1 MAAYRVLVVC
11 VGNVC
16 RSPLGERLLAA
27 RLGDGF
33 EVTSAGVGALVGEP
47 MDPEAAAHLERLT
60 LEAFQS
66 GLSWRTILDKR
77 DNFRAAFAG
86 FDADV
91 VAAYDDRDVE
101 RLMADAGIV
110 RNRRKVDAAI
120 TNARAT
126 VALRETGGLEEL
138 LWTHAPEPT
147 PRPRGF
153 ADVPPQTAESELL
166 AKRLRKAGFVQL
178 GPTTV
183 YAAMQACGLVDDHL
197 VGCFRAGAS
206 RSGSRVT
213 GGLRAT
219 S

>member
-1 MAAYRVLVVC
+1 MTTTTTPHPDLFVGPDGVVRCSWPGLSHADYRDYHDREWGKPVH
-11 VGNVC
+11 
-16 RSPLGERLLAA
+16 GE
-27 RLGDGF
+27 
-33 EVTSAGVGALVGEP
+33 TAL
-47 MDPEAAAHLERLT
+47 LERLC
-60 LEAFQS
+60 LEGFQT
-66 GLSWRTILDKR
+66 GLSWLVILRKRAAFRT
-77 DNFRAAFAG
+77 AFAG

-91 VAAYDDRDVE
+91 VARFDESDVDRLLVDE
-101 RLMADAGIV
+101 SIV
-110 RNRRKVDAAI
+110 RNRRKIEATI
-120 TNARAT
+120 QNARAT

-147 PRPRGF
+147 PRPMRF
-153 ADVPPQTAESELL
+153 AEVPTQTPESELL

-206 RSGSRVT
+206 RSGARVP
-213 GGLRAT
+213 GAHLT

>member
-1 MAAYRVLVVC
+1 MT
-11 VGNVC
+11 
-16 RSPLGERLLAA
+16 
-27 RLGDGF
+27 
-33 EVTSAGVGALVGEP
+33 VTAPHPDLLVGP
-47 MDPEAAAHLERLT
+47 DGVVRCGWPGLAHADYRDYHDREWGKPVHGETALLERLC
-60 LEAFQS
+60 LEGFQS
-66 GLSWRTILDKR
+66 GLSWLTILRKR
-77 DNFRAAFAG
+77 PAFRAAFAG
-86 FDADV
+86 FDADT
-91 VAAYDDRDVE
+91 VAAFTDADVE
-101 RLMADAGIV
+101 RLMGDDSIV
-110 RNRRKVDAAI
+110 RNRRKIEATV

-138 LWTHAPEPT
+138 LWTHAPEPS

-206 RSGSRVT
+206 RSGSRLT